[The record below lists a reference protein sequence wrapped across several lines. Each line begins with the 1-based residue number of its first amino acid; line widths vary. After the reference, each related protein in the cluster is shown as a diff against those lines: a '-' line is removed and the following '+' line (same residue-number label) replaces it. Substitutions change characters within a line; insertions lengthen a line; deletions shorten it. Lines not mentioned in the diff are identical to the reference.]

1 MRTRW
6 RLGVV
11 VLVVVAAAA
20 CAKKNPPVAEP
31 LSPPDAGGG
40 AAGAG
45 RPTAPPQPVRDTTII
60 PSPSIAEDR
69 LASGTIDE
77 INRNSPFQP
86 VFFDYDSAEISPEA
100 QRVLDRNAEMMK
112 KSASWVVTIE
122 GHCDERGTAEYNR
135 ALGERRAQA
144 ARTELIKLGV
154 EAGKVTTISYGKD
167 RPAEMSH
174 DDTAWSRNR
183 RCEFVTAGH

>member
-1 MRTRW
+1 MQRRIVVQ
-6 RLGVV
+6 VV
-11 VLVVVAAAA
+11 VLALVAGLGLVG
-20 CAKKNPPVAEP
+20 CAKKKKTQMATNSTVGSGNGDLPPAT
-31 LSPPDAGGG
+31 GGG
-40 AAGAG
+40 INTTENGGVAGMG
-45 RPTAPPQPVRDTTII
+45 TRPLLNGNEVEAVGQFTPVYF
-60 PSPSIAEDR
+60 A
-69 LASGTIDE
+69 
-77 INRNSPFQP
+77 
-86 VFFDYDSAEISPEA
+86 YDSAVVRPAEVA
-100 QRVLDRNAEMMK
+100 KLQAVANAIK
-112 KSASWVVTIE
+112 GTGKGIIVE